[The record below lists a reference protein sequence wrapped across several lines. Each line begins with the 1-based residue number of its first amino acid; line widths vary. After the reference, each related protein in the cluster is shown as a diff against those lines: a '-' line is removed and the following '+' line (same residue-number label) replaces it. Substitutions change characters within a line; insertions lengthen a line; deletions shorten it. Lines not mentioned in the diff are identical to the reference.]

1 MKINPWIKTFRSWS
15 LLTLWKICISAS
27 SISES
32 QIKLTLQSHWS
43 DVLDPSHFGAKVCLI
58 SSTLHL
64 NFFIPLCS
72 HIPILQGEVCNIT
85 LVQNLHVQIPLLQL
99 LGYPLLIKVIYVIKL
114 LFFIL
119 LCICFSISW
128 HFPTFPGDLQIKKCM
143 QEVFFKCS
151 ISRVLLYCLKLHLS
165 SNTLPR

>member
-85 LVQNLHVQIPLLQL
+85 LVQNHVYTPSCSDPFTSTTRLPTSDQSHICNQTVIFYFAMYMLQ
-99 LGYPLLIKVIYVIKL
+99 
-114 LFFIL
+114 
-119 LCICFSISW
+119 
-128 HFPTFPGDLQIKKCM
+128 HFLTFPDISRRFTNKKCM
-143 QEVFFKCS
+143 QEVFF
-151 ISRVLLYCLKLHLS
+151 
-165 SNTLPR
+165 